1 LISEKAYL
9 FGIKN
14 YEELSSLL
22 HSSKKNEDEMLKKLK
37 ESEIELE
44 LYKEKLEKEK
54 KKYKKLKK
62 INQDMGQSNYQLV
75 ERIEQVVVEKKVFK
89 DELENIQSKLEKGI
103 KKDRKIVKST
113 KENDM
118 NRSTSFYY
126 STIKVKGRPRS
137 YTDTSKESLG
147 IDLDDI
153 IPTKNKDNRKQKKV
167 SQKLKKETNKK
178 RTSSKIDKKSKK
190 KTSKKFLTITQKR
203 DSSAPPK
210 ESRVKKSPPTKI
222 YHHQRSH
229 SDEMDNGKEIIE
241 HRLNDVNFREKV
253 DFWKRVSE
261 AELKLPAATKEKIK
275 KTEKTMK
282 KETKTN

>member
-1 LISEKAYL
+1 
-9 FGIKN
+9 
-14 YEELSSLL
+14 
-22 HSSKKNEDEMLKKLK
+22 
-37 ESEIELE
+37 
-44 LYKEKLEKEK
+44 
-54 KKYKKLKK
+54 
-62 INQDMGQSNYQLV
+62 MGQSNYQLV

-190 KTSKKFLTITQKR
+190 KN
-203 DSSAPPK
+203 
-210 ESRVKKSPPTKI
+210 VKKV
-222 YHHQRSH
+222 
-229 SDEMDNGKEIIE
+229 
-241 HRLNDVNFREKV
+241 LNYYPEER
-253 DFWKRVSE
+253 
-261 AELKLPAATKEKIK
+261 
-275 KTEKTMK
+275 
-282 KETKTN
+282 